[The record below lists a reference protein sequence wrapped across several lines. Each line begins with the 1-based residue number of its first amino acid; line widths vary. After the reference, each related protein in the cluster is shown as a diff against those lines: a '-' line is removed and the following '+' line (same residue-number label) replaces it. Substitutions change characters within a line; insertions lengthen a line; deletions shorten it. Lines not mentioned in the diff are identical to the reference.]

1 VRSDQV
7 ERRLKLRELRILLA
21 VARAGTMAKAAAELA
36 ISQPNVS
43 KAIADLEQAFGA
55 RLLDR
60 NARGVEPTT
69 YGRAVIKR
77 GVAVFDELRHAVDDV
92 AFLAD
97 PTSGEL
103 RLGCSDWASSI
114 VGAAID
120 QILRRC
126 PRIAFDVLTT
136 DTIALQRELKGR
148 TIELF
153 VAARLDSLSSE
164 DFDADILYDDP
175 FVVVADA
182 RHPLAGR
189 RNIKLAELIK
199 EAWALP
205 TANTIAGTYI
215 RDAFRKNGLPLPT
228 TIVSTYSAVLQH
240 YLLAT
245 SRFIMVLPKSM
256 LHLMA
261 RSYAL
266 KELPVALPPMQRRL
280 AIVVLKGRTLSP
292 IAQLFME
299 TVRSV
304 AKSGTNAR
312 KPGST
317 RRASSRA

>member
-1 VRSDQV
+1 MRPDLV
-7 ERRLKLRELRILLA
+7 ERRLKLRELRILLT
-21 VARAGTMAKAAAELA
+21 VAKAGSMAKAAAELA

-43 KAIADLEQAFGA
+43 KAIADLEQTFGA
-55 RLLDR
+55 RLVDR
-60 NARGVEPTT
+60 SARGVEPTT
-69 YGRAVIKR
+69 YGLAVIKR

-103 RLGCSDWASSI
+103 RLGCSDWTASV

-120 QILRRC
+120 QISRRY
-126 PRIAFDVLTT
+126 PRIVFDVVST
-136 DTIALQRELKGR
+136 DAVALQRELKGR
-148 TIELF
+148 TVELC
-153 VAARLDSLSSE
+153 VAARLDSFTSE

-182 RHPLAGR
+182 RHPLVGR

-199 EAWALP
+199 EAWVLQP
-205 TANTIAGTYI
+205 ANSIAGSYI
-215 RDAFRKNGLPLPT
+215 HEAFRKNDLPPPA
-228 TIVSTYSAVLQH
+228 TIVTTYSAVLQH

-245 SRFIMVLPKSM
+245 SRFIMLLPKSM
-256 LHLMA
+256 LLLMA

-266 KELPVALPPMQRRL
+266 KELPVQLPPIQRTL

-292 IAQLFME
+292 IAQLFIE

-304 AKSGTNAR
+304 ASR
-312 KPGST
+312 K
-317 RRASSRA
+317 